1 MKKDN
6 VYIVIP
12 AYNEEK
18 NIRKVVND
26 YSKIIN
32 KIKNDSKLII
42 VDDGS
47 KDQTYN
53 VALKEAKKHKNVE
66 ILKKK
71 NGGHGSA
78 LIYGYKYA
86 LKSKTKYIFQT
97 DSDNQTNPEEFWEF
111 WENRNENDVII
122 GSRKKRKDGLSRI
135 IVTKVLKYLLFLI
148 FGILVEDANTPF
160 RLMKADV
167 LQKYINKFDNNYN
180 LPNVMLSVYFVF
192 YKEKLKFIPIT
203 FEDRKEGINSINI
216 KKITKIG
223 INSIKDFYNF
233 RNDMIDKNKSKNYY
247 NILMLIFC
255 LILSIIG
262 ITFISNSSP
271 IYFTNVYPDS
281 NAYFTVGKSILNG
294 YVPYRDLFDQKGPI
308 LYFINMIAALI
319 SYKSFIGIYL
329 IEIILFTLFLYFNY
343 KIINLFLDK
352 KYAYLILPLY
362 AALILSS
369 KCFGGGGYPEEIV
382 LSIFSYSLYK
392 ILQSIIKDKDLTLK
406 NIFFHGFLCGIIF
419 MIKFTLVGFYFG
431 FMIFIIIKKIF
442 DKKYKELFL
451 YSFIF
456 LLGMIIPFI
465 FCSIYFIFNNAF
477 KDFIDTYFIF
487 NLTAYPNSNTEGI
500 LTIINNQ
507 FKYINS
513 LIPLL
518 IHLAFIG
525 VIYYFASKKILK
537 KYNKLLPVLLFGFMF
552 LFIFINGKSYY
563 YYPLTLSVFSILGFI
578 SLIHYFENS
587 YYKISNKIFI
597 FLTLISVVTYIPMLL
612 TSKNLNHLFL
622 DDKSYPIEVFADTIK
637 KDNKNSTVLNYGI
650 LDSGIHNLL
659 GTTPQNK
666 YFIKLNVDEDKYPK
680 LMNSQNN
687 ILKNKKV
694 DYIIYTAPTQLLYLK
709 SIKTTIN
716 EVEKNYKLV
725 KSMDQIT
732 EGILKRYYLYKK
744 KD

>member
-18 NIRKVVND
+18 NIKKVIND

-42 VDDGS
+42 IDDGS
-47 KDQTYN
+47 KDETYN
-53 VALKEAKKHKNVE
+53 IALKEAKKHKNVE

-86 LKSKTKYIFQT
+86 LKNKAAYIFQT

-111 WENRNENDVII
+111 WKNRNENDVII

-148 FGILVEDANTPF
+148 FGVLVEDANTPF
-160 RLMKADV
+160 RLMKAKI
-167 LQKYINKFDNNYN
+167 LQKYINRFDDTYK

-203 FEDRKEGINSINI
+203 FENRKEGINSINI
-216 KKITKIG
+216 KKIIKIG
-223 INSIKDFYNF
+223 INSIRDFYLF
-233 RNDMIDKNKSKNYY
+233 RKDMIDISKSEKYY
-247 NILMLIFC
+247 KILVIIFC

-262 ITFISNSSP
+262 ITFVSNSSP
-271 IYFTNVYPDS
+271 LYFTNIYPDS

-308 LYFINMIAALI
+308 LYFIYMIASLL
-319 SYKSFIGIYL
+319 SYKSFIGIYI

-343 KIINLFLDK
+343 KIITLFIDR
-352 KYAYLILPLY
+352 KYAYMILPLY
-362 AALILSS
+362 AALIISS
-369 KCFGGGGYPEEIV
+369 KSFGGGGFPEELS

-392 ILQSIIKDKDLTLK
+392 ILKSTITNKDLTLK
-406 NIFFHGFLCGIIF
+406 NIFFHGLLCGIIF

-431 FMIFIIIKKIF
+431 FMLFIIIKKILN
-442 DKKYKELFL
+442 KKYKEMFL
-451 YSFIF
+451 CSLIF
-456 LLGMIIPFI
+456 LLGMFIPFVL
-465 FCSIYFIFNNAF
+465 CSIYFIYNNAF

-487 NLTAYPNSNTEGI
+487 NLTAYPNKNTESI

-513 LIPLL
+513 LISLL

-525 VIYYFASKKILK
+525 VIYFSLNKKILK
-537 KYNKLLPVLLFGFMF
+537 KYNKLLLFLLFVFMF

-563 YYPLTLSVFSILGFI
+563 YYPLPLSVFSILGFAA
-578 SLIHYFENS
+578 LIHFFKN
-587 YYKISNKIFI
+587 YYRKISNKVFI
-597 FLTLISVVTYIPMLL
+597 VITFISVMIYIPILL

-622 DDKSYPIEVFADTIK
+622 DDKSYPIEVFANIISK
-637 KDNKNSTVLNYGI
+637 ENKNSTVLNYGI
-650 LDSGIHNLL
+650 LDSGIHTLL
-659 GTTPQNK
+659 GTIPKNK
-666 YFIKLNVDEDKYPK
+666 YFINLNVDEERYPK
-680 LMNSQNN
+680 LSNSQDN

-694 DYIIYTAPTQLLYLK
+694 DYVIYMAPTQLIEMQAFKNTLER
-709 SIKTTIN
+709 IG
-716 EVEKNYKLV
+716 KNYELV
-725 KSMDQIT
+725 KEMDQVV
-732 EGILKRYYLYKK
+732 EGVLKRYYLYKK